1 MYLQAVVD
9 EKVMKYN
16 HTKLECVL
24 SEVKMIKAIVMD
36 MDGTL
41 LDSNNKIL
49 PETKAALIELE
60 KKGVRLMLAS
70 GRSYTRLMPYA
81 KELEMD
87 KYNGY
92 LLEVDG
98 IAIYDVASNT
108 RNVLK
113 RMKPSEFETV
123 FKYLMNIECESMACF
138 DDGLF
143 DYFNDNIL
151 ELKKRL
157 REELKLRD
165 DHPWTAGPWSW
176 LADMRDGY
184 PKITY
189 IKSFDEINR
198 EINKIQLMQDEDK
211 LAIIYKDLLEKF
223 NDDFEIFRT
232 CPRQLEILPK
242 GYSKGATLLRIME
255 LNNWNKDEVLA
266 FGDGE
271 NDVSM
276 FEVVTNSYAMGQ
288 AKDYVK
294 EKAKY
299 ATLSNNEQGIF
310 KVLCML
316 DLV

>member
-1 MYLQAVVD
+1 
-9 EKVMKYN
+9 
-16 HTKLECVL
+16 
-24 SEVKMIKAIVMD
+24 MIKAIVMD

-49 PETKAALIELE
+49 PETKQALITLE
-60 KKGVRLMLAS
+60 KSGISLILAS
-70 GRSYTRLMPYA
+70 GRSYTRLLPYA

-98 IAIYDVASNT
+98 IAIYDVASSK

-113 RMKPSEFETV
+113 TMQPEEIQEIFT
-123 FKYLMNIECESMACF
+123 YLMHLDCESMACF

-143 DYFNDNIL
+143 DYFNQEIY
-151 ELKKRL
+151 EKKKQL
-157 REELKLRD
+157 RKERNLSD
-165 DHPWTAGPWSW
+165 DFPWTAGPWDW

-189 IKSFDEINR
+189 IDEFSKITGK
-198 EINKIQLMQDEDK
+198 INKIQLMQDEDK
-211 LAIIYKDLLEKF
+211 LVDIHKDLVSKF
-223 NDDFEIFRT
+223 SSQFEIFRT

-242 GYSKGATLLRIME
+242 GYSKGMTLQRIMDQHGWKRE
-255 LNNWNKDEVLA
+255 EVLA

-276 FEVVTNSYAMGQ
+276 FAVVDHSYAMGQ

-294 EKAKY
+294 EKA
-299 ATLSNNEQGIF
+299 AHVTLSNNEQGIF
-310 KVLCML
+310 HALCTL
-316 DLV
+316 GLI

>member
-1 MYLQAVVD
+1 
-9 EKVMKYN
+9 
-16 HTKLECVL
+16 
-24 SEVKMIKAIVMD
+24 MIKAIVMD

-49 PETKAALIELE
+49 PETKQALITLE
-60 KKGVRLMLAS
+60 KAGVSLILAS
-70 GRSYTRLMPYA
+70 GRSYTRLLPYA

-98 IAIYDVASNT
+98 IAIYDMSSGQ

-113 RMKPSEFETV
+113 RMQPKEIQEIFT
-123 FKYLMNIECESMACF
+123 YLMKLDCECMACF

-143 DYFNDNIL
+143 DYFKEDIL
-151 ELKKRL
+151 ERKKQL
-157 REELKLRD
+157 RKERNLSD
-165 DHPWTAGPWSW
+165 DFPWTAGPWDW

-189 IKSFDEINR
+189 IKNFSEIDC
-198 EINKIQLMQDEDK
+198 EINKIQLMQDEEK
-211 LAIIYKDLLEKF
+211 LAELYQDLSSKF
-223 NDDFEIFRT
+223 SDDFEIFRT

-242 GYSKGATLLRIME
+242 GYSKGMTLQRIMDQ
-255 LNNWNKDEVLA
+255 NGWKSNEVLA

-276 FEVVTNSYAMGQ
+276 FSVVEHSFAMGQ

-294 EKAKY
+294 EKA
-299 ATLSNNEQGIF
+299 ACVTLSNNEQGIYAA
-310 KVLCML
+310 LC
-316 DLV
+316 DLNLL